1 MAPQPSYVQ
10 RQPIY
15 LYVPARGRDRDH
27 DGIRNSRDRG
37 RDGDGIRNSRD
48 RQPTTR
54 TGIEYCVQSENLPA
68 TD

>member
-27 DGIRNSRDRG
+27 DGIRNSRDR
-37 RDGDGIRNSRD
+37 
-48 RQPTTR
+48 QPNNPNR
-54 TGIEYCVQSENLPA
+54 Y
-68 TD
+68 